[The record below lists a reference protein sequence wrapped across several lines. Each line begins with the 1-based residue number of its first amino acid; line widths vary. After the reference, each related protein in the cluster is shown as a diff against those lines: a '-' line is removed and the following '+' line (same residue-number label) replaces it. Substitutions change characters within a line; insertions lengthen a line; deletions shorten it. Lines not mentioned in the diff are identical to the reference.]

1 MTIELSIVSVVK
13 NEQLHIE
20 QMIESVLHS
29 APSFI
34 DLELII
40 IDDHSTDTTRE
51 ICNRI
56 AQQYSFVKVVTNKGL
71 GKVAGTLNAINLA
84 SKTWIKCIDGDD
96 FVDLCS
102 LTQDQF
108 KCDAFYH
115 DYYRYMEYK
124 PLRRVNTS
132 KKLAKCPQRWNYFMR
147 SIPKGMFFFKKTLFD
162 GENIS

>member
-71 GKVAGTLNAINLA
+71 GKSRA
-84 SKTWIKCIDGDD
+84 
-96 FVDLCS
+96 
-102 LTQDQF
+102 
-108 KCDAFYH
+108 H
-115 DYYRYMEYK
+115 
-124 PLRRVNTS
+124 
-132 KKLAKCPQRWNYFMR
+132 
-147 SIPKGMFFFKKTLFD
+147 
-162 GENIS
+162 